1 MFSFD
6 GDPEPISPEVLVVV
20 RRFESPVEAQMAKG
34 MLDSVGLEC
43 WLVGENVNSLLQAAF
58 RVQIQV
64 RAEDEA
70 QARAMLE
77 EGEERIA

>member
-6 GDPEPISPEVLVVV
+6 GDPESISPEVLVVV

-77 EGEERIA
+77 EGEDRIA